1 MELIKNRKIQI
12 GIGILILT
20 IIFIIYIIMDTRIEE
35 NTIIIEEDTKETEQE
50 EHAEKIKVHIA
61 GYVVNEGIIEL
72 EEGAR
77 IQDAIEAAGGLT
89 EDADI
94 EKVNLAYKIEDGQ
107 KIYIPNKQE
116 SQEEDIIIVK
126 NENGEGIISGEEQSE
141 KVNINTANQTELETL
156 PGIGPSTA
164 LKIIEYRELNGKFKD
179 TEELKNIPGIGE
191 AKFKNIE
198 NEITI

>member
-12 GIGILILT
+12 GIGILVLT

-35 NTIIIEEDTKETEQE
+35 NTIIIEEDTKKTEQE

-126 NENGEGIISGEEQSE
+126 NENGEGIISEKEQSK

-179 TEELKNIPGIGE
+179 KEELKNIPGIGE

>member
-1 MELIKNRKIQI
+1 MELIKNKKFQI
-12 GIGILILT
+12 GIGILVLI
-20 IIFIIYIIMDTRIEE
+20 IIFIIYIIMNSKIEE
-35 NTIIIEEDTKETEQE
+35 NTIIIEEDTKTTEE
-50 EHAEKIKVHIA
+50 EEPSAKIKVHIA
-61 GYVVNEGIIEL
+61 GYVLNEGIIEL

-116 SQEEDIIIVK
+116 AQEEDIIIVK

-164 LKIIEYRELNGKFKD
+164 LKIIEYRELNGKFRD
-179 TEELKNIPGIGE
+179 IEELKNVPGIGE

-198 NEITI
+198 NAVTI